1 MKRLMIRFIAVVFS
15 VLLFS
20 NASFAQSSGP
30 IIANNILGGAGAGA
44 VVGLSAGIFA
54 YGMGDNYNPE
64 LLVNGAVYGFLSG
77 AVLGTGVG
85 VYEIANRTN
94 ASGFTVAE
102 YAVGGTSIGALLGL
116 VVATVPY
123 MRDNNPE
130 DFTIGLGLGG
140 IIGAACGLG
149 FAAIDI
155 GSASAGGGSDDMLL
169 SGKIGIQQET
179 TGLVKYIP
187 ELSREPVI
195 CCRLVA
201 LTF

>member
-1 MKRLMIRFIAVVFS
+1 MKKQISRWIVVVFS
-15 VLLFS
+15 VLLLS
-20 NASFAQSSGP
+20 TVSKAQSSGP

-44 VVGLSAGIFA
+44 VVGLSVGVFA
-54 YGMGDNYNPE
+54 YGMGNNYNPDF
-64 LLVNGAVYGFLSG
+64 LVNGAVYGFLTG

-85 VYEIANRTN
+85 VYEITNRTN

-102 YAVGGTSIGALLGL
+102 YAVGGTGIGALLGL

-140 IIGAACGLG
+140 IIGAVVGLG

-155 GSASAGGGSDDMLL
+155 STDSSGQGDDMLL
-169 SGKIGIQQET
+169 SGKIGLQHEAV
-179 TGLVKYIP
+179 GLVKYIP
-187 ELSREPVI
+187 EATREPVV